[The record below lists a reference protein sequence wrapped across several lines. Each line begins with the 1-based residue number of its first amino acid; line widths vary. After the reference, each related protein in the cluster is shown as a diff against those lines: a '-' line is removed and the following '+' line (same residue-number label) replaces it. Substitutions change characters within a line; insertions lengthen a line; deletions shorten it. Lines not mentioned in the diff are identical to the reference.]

1 MNRADY
7 SSEASPT
14 GERLLITGGRGSG
27 KTARLHALTG
37 AHGGLVV
44 PANPHALMTGLV
56 PTVAQEI
63 ALGLETIT
71 TSRAQ
76 LQTAVQEIAH
86 RLGITHLLEAN
97 PLELSGGQT
106 QLVALASYLALA
118 RSENGKALGFD
129 EPFTGLDNT
138 ARTRLLELFAEHPG
152 PLAWASA
159 RPQDDE
165 LTHATQTLN
174 LDAAGERSAPG
185 REGDCIPVL
194 TPRTPHTVTAH
205 NLDITAYTPRTRW
218 GRTVTAP
225 IVNAGIS
232 FDLALGTC
240 LILTGPNGAGK
251 SSLLRTIA
259 GLTPPASGTLTVGG
273 KSPSNLPGPQRVA
286 LAQLV
291 AQTPAHHFLAS
302 TVAADM
308 RLGGGGQAGDKE
320 RALLRETVLGEGHED
335 THPLDLLPTQQ
346 HLLALAQALANNPT
360 CLLLDEPT
368 AGLDAAGLVQA
379 ADLVQAHCA
388 AGGSTIVATHDQELT
403 QLLTERLTCQNLH
416 LETYAPT

>member
-1 MNRADY
+1 MNRTDY
-7 SSEASPT
+7 SAEALCP

-27 KTARLHALTG
+27 KTARLKELIE
-37 AHGGLVV
+37 AHGGLLV
-44 PANPHALMTGLV
+44 PTNPHALMTGLV

-63 ALGLETIT
+63 ALGLETT
-71 TSRAQ
+71 ATSRTQ
-76 LQTAVQEIAH
+76 LRVAVQEIAD
-86 RLGITHLLEAN
+86 RLGIAHLLDAN

-118 RSENGKALGFD
+118 QSDGNRVLGLD
-129 EPFTGLDNT
+129 EPFLGLDNT
-138 ARTRLLELFAEHPG
+138 ARARLLGQVAEYPG
-152 PLAWASA
+152 PLVWASA

-165 LTHATQTLN
+165 LAFAGKPLN
-174 LDAAGERSAPG
+174 LDTAGESAAPG
-185 REGDCIPVL
+185 KAGDSLL
-194 TPRTPHTVTAH
+194 TLAPRPSYTVTAR
-205 NLDITAYTPRTRW
+205 NLALTAYTPRKRW
-218 GRTVTAP
+218 GRTTAAP

-232 FDLALGTC
+232 FDLAPGNC

-259 GLTPPASGTLTVGG
+259 GLTPPANGNLTIGGQTPSG
-273 KSPSNLPGPQRVA
+273 LPGPQRVA

-308 RLGGGGQAGDKE
+308 RLGGGEGTSETE

-346 HLLALAQALANNPT
+346 HLLALAEALANNPS

-368 AGLDAAGLVQA
+368 AGLDAPGLVQA
-379 ADLVQAHCA
+379 VDLVEAHCA
-388 AGGSTIVATHDQELT
+388 AGGSAVVATHDQELT

-416 LETYAPT
+416 LETYA